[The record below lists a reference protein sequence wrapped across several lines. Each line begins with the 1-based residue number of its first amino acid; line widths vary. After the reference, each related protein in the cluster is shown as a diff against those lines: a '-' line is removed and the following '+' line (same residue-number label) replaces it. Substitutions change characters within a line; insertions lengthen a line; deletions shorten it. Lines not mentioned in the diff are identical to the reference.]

1 MIAAWSSVREAL
13 EVLRESPSR
22 ALALFAANLASRVV
36 SACALWLVLASL
48 GVELDLLAVL
58 VVIAAS
64 NLLSGL
70 IPVPGNVGVAEAALT
85 AFLVAAG
92 VPAGHRLCCCGG
104 VSHRHRL
111 PAALLGCGGP
121 TLAFAQ

>member
-1 MIAAWSSVREAL
+1 
-13 EVLRESPSR
+13 
-22 ALALFAANLASRVV
+22 LFSTNLAARLV

-48 GVELDLLAVL
+48 GVQLNLLAVL

-85 AFLVAAG
+85 AFLVAA
-92 VPAGHRLCCCGG
+92 AH
-104 VSHRHRL
+104 
-111 PAALLGCGGP
+111 AL
-121 TLAFAQ
+121 ARA